1 MVGCAVFFYFNF
13 FFVCLLVF
21 LKALKGFLTVISLK
35 EVEGKEQLF
44 QSHK

>member
-1 MVGCAVFFYFNF
+1 MVGCVVFFFNF
-13 FFVCLLVF
+13 FLFACF
-21 LKALKGFLTVISLK
+21 LKALKGFLTVISVE